1 MTTEELADSLGVARQ
16 TVNRWIRQKGW
27 KTEGINGVKGGRARV
42 ICIDAHVKEHIIS
55 LPAIRNRRAVY
66 HVAESPSHYGVATS
80 SSLLPQ
86 IIDSLENMTTVEQ
99 ERLRALLAREGLKV
113 FSRVSVLLNNR
124 HKKRQVTL
132 PFFVLHEHYCWLS
145 RSAINPSAL
154 LIRATLRD
162 LPIA

>member
-55 LPAIRNRRAVY
+55 LPAIRNSRAVY
-66 HVAESPSHYGVATS
+66 HVAESPSLYGVATS

-99 ERLRALLAREGLKV
+99 ERL
-113 FSRVSVLLNNR
+113 
-124 HKKRQVTL
+124 HKHYPVDRIYRL
-132 PFFVLHEHYCWLS
+132 P
-145 RSAINPSAL
+145 
-154 LIRATLRD
+154 
-162 LPIA
+162 